1 MDTTTDR
8 LNWRQAC
15 ALLGCSKSTL
25 YRLVSRGMLRACG
38 VCARNRWY
46 SRRDCEA
53 LLAGRPPTAPAKD
66 GD

>member
-38 VCARNRWY
+38 VCSRNRWY
-46 SRRDCEA
+46 SRQECEA
-53 LLAGRPPTAPAKD
+53 LLEGRPPLAREGTD
-66 GD
+66 N

>member
-46 SRRDCEA
+46 SRRDCED
-53 LLAGRPPTAPAKD
+53 LLAGRPPLAKEEKNI
-66 GD
+66 